1 MKHQLCN
8 GHKVSGYRWNWIL
21 LKFPVHLWS
30 VENWSYFLHSLIIIV
45 MNSKNARRRRLWTE
59 APIEFCAIRS
69 SQSQLLV
76 HSSCPPPRRV
86 FQLVSYSVDPKE
98 CINPSAGSSVGRTDG
113 WIASQPASEGFEL
126 KKSNGTS
133 TSVTR
138 NGFPWATVAELT
150 AIHLFCMY
158 RVREMH
164 LSLSTSG
171 ATALAL
177 HTINSG
183 IVPLQLLSK

>member
-1 MKHQLCN
+1 MELN
-8 GHKVSGYRWNWIL
+8 FIEIPSPSLVSRELIL
-21 LKFPVHLWS
+21 FSAFPH
-30 VENWSYFLHSLIIIV
+30 YYCD
-45 MNSKNARRRRLWTE
+45 
-59 APIEFCAIRS
+59 EFKERS
-69 SQSQLLV
+69 
-76 HSSCPPPRRV
+76 PPPSVDWDTHRILCHSIESVPTLSPFILSTARRV

-113 WIASQPASEGFEL
+113 WIASQPASQWRIRIEEEQRHQHQCDKEWISMSHCCWTNCHSFIL
-126 KKSNGTS
+126 HVSSTWNGS
-133 TSVTR
+133 
-138 NGFPWATVAELT
+138 
-150 AIHLFCMY
+150 
-158 RVREMH
+158 

>member
-59 APIEFCAIRS
+59 APTEFCAIRS

-113 WIASQPASEGFEL
+113 WIASQPASQWRIRIEEEQRHQHQCDKEWISMSHCCWTNCHSFIL
-126 KKSNGTS
+126 HVSS
-133 TSVTR
+133 TW
-138 NGFPWATVAELT
+138 NA
-150 AIHLFCMY
+150 
-158 RVREMH
+158 
-164 LSLSTSG
+164 SLSP
-171 ATALAL
+171 LRVLL
-177 HTINSG
+177 HLHCI
-183 IVPLQLLSK
+183 PLTVQ